1 MRGTPAIQRWALLLV
16 ASFLATSLLATAHLA
31 ASPARARELKL
42 PPWNME
48 WLTARPDGD
57 PSLPDDAHPKR
68 PDDIVTLAG
77 YARRLDADLIGIEEV
92 DGPEI
97 AAKIFPPERYRIE
110 MTHDAVVQRVG
121 LVIRRDYEVIR
132 HPDVTALDAASP
144 GARYRLR
151 SGLDVTV
158 GRGGA
163 SLRVLVVHLKTGCW
177 DRPLQGRSP
186 PACPVLGRQ
195 LGVLREWIAARR
207 DEAVPFVVMGDFN
220 RDLTAHDPFLDAL
233 QATAPLALATAGRAN
248 PCWGGEGFI
257 DHILAGG
264 PARRWMRPDSL
275 RVMVYRETDPEMK
288 ERISDHCPVSVR
300 LDTAQ

>member
-1 MRGTPAIQRWALLLV
+1 MRSSLAALSRALPLV
-16 ASFLATSLLATAHLA
+16 ALCLA
-31 ASPARARELKL
+31 APASARDLKL
-42 PPWNME
+42 TTWNME

-57 PSLPDDAHPKR
+57 PLLPDDAHPKQ
-68 PDDIVTLAG
+68 PEDIATLAG
-77 YARRLDADLIGIEEV
+77 YARRLDADLVGIEEV

-97 AAKIFPPERYRIE
+97 AARIFPPDRYRIE
-110 MTHDAVVQRVG
+110 MTHDSVVQRVG
-121 LVIRRDYEVIR
+121 LVIRRGYDVTR

-144 GARYRLR
+144 GARFRLR

-158 GRGGA
+158 AHDGA

-177 DRPLQGRSP
+177 DRPLQGHGP

-195 LGVLREWIAARR
+195 LGVLEGWVAARR
-207 DEAVPFVVMGDFN
+207 DEGVPFVVMGDFN

-233 QATAPLALATAGRAN
+233 QQTAPMALATAGHAN
-248 PCWGGEGFI
+248 PCWGGEAFI

-264 PARRWMRPDSL
+264 PARGWLQPATL

-288 ERISDHCPVSVR
+288 ERLSDHCPVSVR
-300 LDTAQ
+300 LDTAR

>member
-1 MRGTPAIQRWALLLV
+1 MRLRTLPLLASLLL
-16 ASFLATSLLATAHLA
+16 APA
-31 ASPARARELKL
+31 ASARDLKL
-42 PPWNME
+42 TTWNME

-57 PSLPDDAHPKR
+57 PSLPDDAHPKQ

-77 YARRLDADLIGIEEV
+77 YARRLDADLVGIEEV

-121 LVIRRDYEVIR
+121 LVIRHGYDVTR

-144 GARYRLR
+144 EARYRLR

-158 GRGGA
+158 SRDGA

-177 DRPLQGRSP
+177 DRPLRGRAP
-186 PACPVLGRQ
+186 AACPVLERQ
-195 LGVLREWIAARR
+195 LGVLQDWVAARR
-207 DEAVPFVVMGDFN
+207 DEGVPFVVMGDFN

-233 QATAPLALATAGRAN
+233 QQTAPMALATAGRAN
-248 PCWGGEGFI
+248 PCWGGEAFI

-264 PARRWMRPDSL
+264 PARRWMQPGSL

-288 ERISDHCPVSVR
+288 ERLSDHCPVSVR
-300 LDTAQ
+300 LDTAR

>member
-1 MRGTPAIQRWALLLV
+1 MRRRLAALPRVLPLV
-16 ASFLATSLLATAHLA
+16 ALCLA
-31 ASPARARELKL
+31 APASARELKL
-42 PPWNME
+42 TTWNME

-57 PSLPDDAHPKR
+57 PSLPDDAHPKQ

-97 AAKIFPPERYRIE
+97 AAKIFPPDRYRIE

-121 LVIRRDYEVIR
+121 LVIRRGYDVTR
-132 HPDVTALDAASP
+132 HPDLTGLDAASA

-158 GRGGA
+158 ARDGA

-177 DRPLQGRSP
+177 DRPLQGHGP
-186 PACPVLGRQ
+186 PACPVLARQ
-195 LGVLREWIAARR
+195 LGVLEGWIAARR
-207 DEAVPFVVMGDFN
+207 DEGVPFVVMGDFN
-220 RDLTAHDPFLDAL
+220 RDLTARDPFLDAL
-233 QATAPLALATAGRAN
+233 QQTAPIALATAGHAN
-248 PCWGGEGFI
+248 PCWGGEAFI

-264 PARRWMRPDSL
+264 PARQWLQPASL

-288 ERISDHCPVSVR
+288 ERLSDHCPVSVR
-300 LDTAQ
+300 LDTAR